1 MPDAPQGGAER
12 RPDTGPPWRTF
23 VRVARLLYHS
33 FISISALAL
42 VHCSRTGKVVSGT
55 YEIADQEYS
64 SQNYVMLR
72 KLESQGGFEERHI
85 LNRCLRMEMTG
96 KWEQKGG
103 NMVLNYAQA
112 RNRDN
117 CSDSM
122 PAWSVDTSRLSIP
135 IRNVEGMG
143 YEALLAATDT
153 KSEKWIKWMKTE

>member
-1 MPDAPQGGAER
+1 M
-12 RPDTGPPWRTF
+12 
-23 VRVARLLYHS
+23 RVARLLSLS
-33 FISISALAL
+33 FTSILAL
-42 VHCSRTGKVVSGT
+42 VLVQCSRTGKVVSGT

-72 KLESQGGFEERHI
+72 KLKSQGEFEERHI

-96 KWEQKGG
+96 KWEQVGG
-103 NMVLNYAQA
+103 TIVLDYTQA

-117 CSDSM
+117 CSDPM

-135 IRNVEGMG
+135 IRNVEGTG

-153 KSEKWIKWMKTE
+153 QSEKWIKWMRTE